1 MVETLGHAKTL
12 VAQVL
17 SVRTFSVP
25 THWVGRSVPC
35 PGQDC
40 SMCVC
45 RSPRQLFF
53 VGLAINHHRAVVEIP
68 ETLSQCFYAAFAQV
82 GGDNLSGIVVSAQRV
97 DSRSGWQLGEFR
109 REKLRQVVVS
119 ETEVAA
125 SVGQLYRLQRPCVG
139 EGFVEWF
146 DRVRAGQE
154 EILQKCVLPGFAKN
168 GSHHIA
174 QD

>member
-17 SVRTFSVP
+17 SVRTFAVP

-45 RSPRQLFF
+45 RSARQLFF
-53 VGLAINHHRAVVEIP
+53 VGLAVNHRRAVFEVP
-68 ETLSQCFYAAFAQV
+68 ETLSACFYAAFAQC
-82 GGDNLSGIVVSAQRV
+82 GGADLAGIVVSVQRV
-97 DSRSGWQLGEFR
+97 DARSGWLLGDFR
-109 REKLRQVVVS
+109 REKLRQVAVA
-119 ETEVAA
+119 ETEVASAVA
-125 SVGQLYRLQRPCVG
+125 SLYRLEKPCVG
-139 EGFVEWF
+139 ENFVEWF
-146 DRVRAGQE
+146 DRVRSGQE
-154 EILQKCVLPGFAKN
+154 EVLRNCVLPGFAKN
-168 GSHHIA
+168 GSHQIV

>member
-1 MVETLGHAKTL
+1 MVESLGHAKTL

-53 VGLAINHHRAVVEIP
+53 VGLAINHHRAVVEVP

-82 GGDNLSGIVVSAQRV
+82 GGSDLSGIVVSVARAG
-97 DSRSGWQLGEFR
+97 SREGWQLGDFR
-109 REKLRQVVVS
+109 REKLRQVVVA

-125 SVGQLYRLQRPCVG
+125 SVAQLYRLEKPCVG
-139 EGFVEWF
+139 ETFVEWF
-146 DRVRAGQE
+146 ERVRSGQA
-154 EILQKCVLPGFAKN
+154 EILDRCVLPGFAKN
-168 GSHHIA
+168 GSHQIV
-174 QD
+174 